1 MNDRVK
7 RLTDEARVLT
17 EEERVHL
24 IEALWDTLPDDSG
37 VVPVPDA
44 HLADLSKRIDEHEA
58 DLSGAVPW
66 EIAKARLMSRRSS

>member
-7 RLTDEARVLT
+7 WLTDEARVLT

-37 VVPVPDA
+37 A
-44 HLADLSKRIDEHEA
+44 MLR
-58 DLSGAVPW
+58 
-66 EIAKARLMSRRSS
+66 EIAKSRLTSHRASVIA